1 MILHPVVL
9 ISVFDNQENVLFNV
23 ALADIFLYSTKYCL
37 IEIRSSP
44 ERIQNIYRTLLTQCC
59 VGRVGRS
66 GQITLFVQNCLM
78 NFLDSLRPG
87 LYLYDALAITF
98 KYLYN
103 WSHTFDNFFIDSS
116 ETKEKKYE
124 TNLIRSRNNIEV
136 MSGTV
141 FVGSLY
147 DASRDEILRGN
158 FFWVTVVPSL
168 EVDFRSK

>member
-1 MILHPVVL
+1 MTI
-9 ISVFDNQENVLFNV
+9 
-23 ALADIFLYSTKYCL
+23 
-37 IEIRSSP
+37 
-44 ERIQNIYRTLLTQCC
+44 
-59 VGRVGRS
+59 
-66 GQITLFVQNCLM
+66 
-78 NFLDSLRPG
+78 
-87 LYLYDALAITF
+87 
-98 KYLYN
+98 
-103 WSHTFDNFFIDSS
+103 FFIDSS